1 MRAEH
6 RLQLLVFALR
16 FLVGGIFVYAGCEK
30 LIHPARFAEA
40 IAEYQILTSPSFI
53 RLTSFALPSVEILCG
68 VGLFYRGTASIS
80 AAGIAGLLLTFIAA
94 ILYAVVHGLEITCGC
109 FGESA
114 LEGNA
119 GFLRLMED
127 VVLLAITLFLYFA
140 PVEEKTGTHHS

>member
-1 MRAEH
+1 MRAGH
-6 RLQLLVFALR
+6 RLQLLVFVLR

-30 LIHPARFAEA
+30 LIHPTRFAEA
-40 IAEYQILTSPSFI
+40 IAEYQILTSPLFI
-53 RLTSFALPSVEILCG
+53 RLASFALPSVEILCG

-80 AAGIAGLLLTFIAA
+80 AAGIAGLLLMFIAA
-94 ILYAVVHGLEITCGC
+94 IIFAAIRGLEITCGC

-140 PVEEKTGTHHS
+140 PAEKTGTHHS

>member
-109 FGESA
+109 FGDSV
-114 LEGNA
+114 LEGKA

-127 VVLLAITLFLYFA
+127 VVLLAITLLIYFA
-140 PVEEKTGTHHS
+140 HASITTRHHS

>member
-1 MRAEH
+1 MRAGH

-80 AAGIAGLLLTFIAA
+80 AAGIAGLLLIFIAA
-94 ILYAVVHGLEITCGC
+94 IIFAAVRGLEITCGC

-140 PVEEKTGTHHS
+140 PAEKTETHHS

>member
-1 MRAEH
+1 MSAER
-6 RLQLLVFALR
+6 RLQLLMLALR
-16 FLVGGIFVYAGCEK
+16 FLVAGIFVYAGCEK

-53 RLTSFALPSVEILCG
+53 KLASFALPSMEILCG
-68 VGLFYRGTASIS
+68 IGLFYRGTASIS
-80 AAGIAGLLLTFIAA
+80 AAGIAGLLLMFIAA
-94 ILYAVVHGLEITCGC
+94 IVFASVRGLDITCGC

-140 PVEEKTGTHHS
+140 PAEKTGTHHS

>member
-1 MRAEH
+1 MRAGH
-6 RLQLLVFALR
+6 RLQLLMLALR
-16 FLVGGIFVYAGCEK
+16 FLVAGIFVYAGCEK

-40 IAEYQILTSPSFI
+40 IAEYQILTSSSFI
-53 RLTSFALPSVEILCG
+53 RLISFALPSIEILCG

-80 AAGIAGLLLTFIAA
+80 TAGIAGLLLMFIAA
-94 ILYAVVHGLEITCGC
+94 IIYAAVRGLEITCGC

-114 LEGNA
+114 MEGNA

-140 PVEEKTGTHHS
+140 PEKTGTHHS